1 MEAVAAWAT
10 VICVCAC
17 AGLVLELLELL
28 PCPTNGLVGHLVT
41 LGVQELLHLG
51 GAP

>member
-17 AGLVLELLELL
+17 AGLVLELLAPNGTMDKICLL
-28 PCPTNGLVGHLVT
+28 YTSKLEKLYGR
-41 LGVQELLHLG
+41 
-51 GAP
+51 